1 MSLSKRLITC
11 LGVALLAGCS
21 SQQASNQALDNAR
34 SSFQAVKEDPQALR
48 AAPKEVIRAG
58 ESLARAEQLSTYWGS
73 ASDVEHYAYLSQRY
87 SEIAMQGSLLAQ
99 KREQEE
105 KLALQLQSLQLT
117 LREAKL
123 LTVQQRREWAEEQL
137 VSLDSSETERGLVM
151 TMNDVLFSGGS
162 ANLTPA
168 ANRTVL
174 KLVQFL
180 QLNPKRV
187 IRVEGYSDN
196 MGEEADNLQ
205 LSIERAQSIAD
216 VLVDLGVDSQ
226 RITVQGFGEAYPVA
240 DNASTRGR
248 AQNRRVEIVFSDQN
262 GQMGPARY
270 GLLPARTV
278 NEVSHFCS
286 DGSRLSGSLW

>member
-1 MSLSKRLITC
+1 MSFSQILLSC
-11 LGVALLAGCS
+11 LAVALLAGCAN
-21 SQQASNQALDNAR
+21 QQSSNQALDEAR
-34 SSFQAVKEDPQALR
+34 SSFQTVKSDPQALR

-73 ASDVEHYAYLSQRY
+73 AKDVEHYAYLSQRY
-87 SEIAMQGSLLAQ
+87 SQIALQGSLLAQ
-99 KREQEE
+99 QKEQEQA
-105 KLALQLQSLQLT
+105 LALQLQNLQLT

-123 LTVQQRREWAEEQL
+123 LTVQQRKEWAEEQL

-151 TMNDVLFSGGS
+151 TMSDVVFSGGS

-180 QLNPKRV
+180 QLNPRRV

-196 MGEEADNLQ
+196 MGEEADNLK

-216 VLVDLGVDSQ
+216 VLVDLGVDAQ
-226 RITVQGFGEAYPVA
+226 RITVAGFGEAFPLA

-262 GQMGPARY
+262 GQMGP
-270 GLLPARTV
+270 
-278 NEVSHFCS
+278 
-286 DGSRLSGSLW
+286 SR

>member
-196 MGEEADNLQ
+196 MGEEVDNLQ

-262 GQMGPARY
+262 GQMGPAR
-270 GLLPARTV
+270 
-278 NEVSHFCS
+278 
-286 DGSRLSGSLW
+286 